1 MDSESMKIPKNKV
14 NHERNKSHNMINL
27 NIKIIDDDII

>member
-1 MDSESMKIPKNKV
+1 MDSESMTIPKNKV